1 MLQAECEEFVPSLR
15 LIGDKVCQ
23 GLDCF
28 LNDWQALKGANT
40 GNEGSNASPTLTTDR
55 ADLFIFAE
63 AQIDQDMDRFFFNL
77 VDMLLESFKLC
88 LIHWCENHAES
99 LNDAGFDYNCN
110 VSEERVLIIRSLE
123 VCHVSQTHEPV
134 EQHFVGS
141 LTMTAS

>member
-1 MLQAECEEFVPSLR
+1 MHEEKNLVVQLLVTSSLGGHLVKKVRQPMLQAECEEFVPSLR
-15 LIGDKVCQ
+15 LIGDEVCQ

-88 LIHWCENHAES
+88 LIH
-99 LNDAGFDYNCN
+99 
-110 VSEERVLIIRSLE
+110 
-123 VCHVSQTHEPV
+123 
-134 EQHFVGS
+134 
-141 LTMTAS
+141 